1 MPRVVSI
8 LFTGVLVGVA
18 LVGCGRSGGPQ
29 AVPTTPP
36 AALPPSPVRAS
47 SAPVAAVAPS
57 TAGFPTAYAVDC
69 AGRPTAE
76 QVVALLRGSK
86 VLSATAAV
94 TPSTQPLCSGTW
106 QYTAFNVTGLGPL
119 EVVTRGEPAALQ
131 LVTAGTDVCT
141 ATVASQA
148 PPGIR
153 AIARC

>member
-1 MPRVVSI
+1 MGIVSVHGGNSRRRVGYRPARSREE
-8 LFTGVLVGVA
+8 VGVA

-94 TPSTQPLCSGTW
+94 TPS
-106 QYTAFNVTGLGPL
+106 
-119 EVVTRGEPAALQ
+119 
-131 LVTAGTDVCT
+131 
-141 ATVASQA
+141 
-148 PPGIR
+148 
-153 AIARC
+153 